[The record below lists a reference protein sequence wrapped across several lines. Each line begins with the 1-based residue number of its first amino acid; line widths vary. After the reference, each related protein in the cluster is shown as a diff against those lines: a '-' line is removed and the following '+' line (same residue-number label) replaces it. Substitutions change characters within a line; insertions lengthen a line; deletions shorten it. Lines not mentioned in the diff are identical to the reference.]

1 MAEFIF
7 WTVVFLGTARFSI
20 LVLKAIDKIEGRNK

>member
-7 WTVVFLGTARFSI
+7 WTVIFLGAARFSI
-20 LVLKAIDKIEGRNK
+20 LVLKLIDKIDGRNK